1 MRHVAIILVG
11 GLLLAATACSDDTTG
26 DKDSAVTKDAKVG
39 KDSKVFPDL
48 GQLPD
53 LAQKDPCDSE
63 WRDAVSPQKT
73 ASTGNVTTTP
83 LSGGINKTVLDATAG
98 GMTGASKNPFVY
110 LSLTDG
116 KRVDLDDFAAKKSTA
131 WDIAFRRTVIR
142 INGGD
147 SGAGKGA
154 ISILSGKKLA
164 DVTAVPAT
172 NTFGT
177 DDFLDANC
185 KAKLN
190 PINNIW
196 TAICGSSGL
205 WYQYSS
211 SGHAVTPPQAVYV
224 IRTAKGDHVKLVID
238 SYYNSSNV
246 GGHFTLRWAPLK

>member
-1 MRHVAIILVG
+1 VRHTAIIIAA
-11 GLLLAATACSDDTTG
+11 GLLFVAAACSDDDST
-26 DKDSAVTKDAKVG
+26 DPDSAVTKDAKVG
-39 KDSKVFPDL
+39 ADSKVTPDL
-48 GQLPD
+48 GGLPD
-53 LAQKDPCDSE
+53 LPQKDPCDSE
-63 WRDAVSPQKT
+63 WRDAISPQKT
-73 ASTGNVTTTP
+73 SSTGVVTTTETA
-83 LSGGINKTVLDATAG
+83 GIYKTVADASAG

-131 WDIAFRRTVIR
+131 WDLAIRRTVIR

-154 ISILSGKKLA
+154 LAILSGKKLA
-164 DVTAVPAT
+164 DVTAAPAASA
-172 NTFGT
+172 FAT
-177 DDFLDANC
+177 DDFLDASC
-185 KAKLN
+185 KVKRN

-211 SGHAVTPPQAVYV
+211 GGHTVTPPQAVYV

-238 SYYNSSNV
+238 SYYNSSNQ
-246 GGHFTLRWAPLK
+246 GGHYTLSWAKLK